1 MNYESLDE
9 ALRPLDPGSLQSV
22 IFSNPIPSKT
32 KYRKIRAERNG
43 SDFFVS
49 SFTVTQVFHET
60 VPADRILAF
69 CLETASDTYRQLNL
83 WLSDGRVMEIL
94 LSKKGK
100 AHVSTTAAVQAPALV
115 RSKALPNRQKN
126 HILQEGMIVPP
137 LVDMGVMT
145 LEGKIIRA
153 RYDKFKQI
161 NRFLEIIDDEYK
173 DYTSEKPLRVI
184 DFGCGKAYLT
194 FVLYYYFTE
203 IRHLAV
209 DIIGLDLKTDVIEKC
224 NQAAQKYGYASLR
237 FEIGDIA
244 DYSPD
249 QDVDMVIT
257 LHACDTATDY
267 ALYNAVTWNAKKIFS
282 VPCCQH
288 EINNTITSQN
298 LNVLTRYGIIKERFS
313 ALLTDALRAEIRKEP
328 FPKVLTLGAGGC
340 RICPVCAMKTGEEC
354 RHPDRALASLEAY
367 GVNVSKLAAAS
378 GMKYINGQNTVT
390 YFGAVFYVL
399 PPETEA

>member
-1 MNYESLDE
+1 MNYDNLDE
-9 ALRPLDPGSLQSV
+9 AIRPLASDTLQSV
-22 IFSNPIPSKT
+22 IFSNPVPSKT

-43 SDFFVS
+43 DAFFVS

-60 VPADRILAF
+60 VPAEKILDY
-69 CLETASDTYRQLNL
+69 CLDTAKETYRQLNL
-83 WLSDGRVMEIL
+83 WLSDGQVIEIL

-100 AHVSTTAAVQAPALV
+100 AHVSIRADQPAVLD
-115 RSKALPNRQKN
+115 RTKALPNRQKN

-137 LVDMGVMT
+137 LVDMGVLT
-145 LEGKIIRA
+145 PEGKIIRS

-173 DYTSEKPLRVI
+173 DYVSDKPLRVI

-209 DIIGLDLKTDVIEKC
+209 NMTGLDLKTDVIEKC
-224 NQAAQKYGYASLR
+224 NLAAQKYGYTSLR
-237 FEIGDIA
+237 FEVGDIA

-249 QDVDMVIT
+249 DNIDMVIT

-288 EINNTITSQN
+288 EINKTITSQH

-313 ALLTDALRAEIRKEP
+313 ALLTDALRAEILECCGYETQVLEFIDLEHTPKNIMLRAVKRPGGEKAAEARRQKMLPEIEAALQEFRVEP
-328 FPKVLTLGAGGC
+328 TL
-340 RICPVCAMKTGEEC
+340 
-354 RHPDRALASLEAY
+354 Y
-367 GVNVSKLAAAS
+367 KLLLKDSAS
-378 GMKYINGQNTVT
+378 GK
-390 YFGAVFYVL
+390 
-399 PPETEA
+399 

>member
-1 MNYESLDE
+1 MNYETLNE
-9 ALRPLDPGSLQSV
+9 ALRSFDAESLQSL
-22 IFSNPIPSKT
+22 ILSNPVPSRT

-43 SDFFVS
+43 DAFFVS

-60 VPADRILAF
+60 VPAEKILDY
-69 CLETASDTYRQLNL
+69 CLDTAKETYRQLNL
-83 WLSDGRVMEIL
+83 WLSDGRVIEIL

-100 AHVSTTAAVQAPALV
+100 AHVSVQAGQPAVLD
-115 RSKALPNRQKN
+115 RTKALPNRQKN

-137 LVDMGVMT
+137 LVDMGVLT
-145 LEGKIIRA
+145 PEGKIIRS

-173 DYTSEKPLRVI
+173 DYVSDKPLRVI

-209 DIIGLDLKTDVIEKC
+209 DMTGLDLKTDVIEKC
-224 NQAAQKYGYASLR
+224 NLAAQKYGYTSLR
-237 FEIGDIA
+237 FEVGDIA

-249 QDVDMVIT
+249 DNIDMVIT

-288 EINNTITSQN
+288 EINKAITSQH

-313 ALLTDALRAEIRKEP
+313 ALLTDALRADILECCGYETQVLEFIDLEHTPKNIMLRAVKRPGGEKAAEARRQKMLPEIEAALNEFRVEP
-328 FPKVLTLGAGGC
+328 TL
-340 RICPVCAMKTGEEC
+340 
-354 RHPDRALASLEAY
+354 Y
-367 GVNVSKLAAAS
+367 KLLLKDNTS
-378 GMKYINGQNTVT
+378 GK
-390 YFGAVFYVL
+390 
-399 PPETEA
+399 

>member
-1 MNYESLDE
+1 MNYETLDE
-9 ALRPLDPGSLQSV
+9 ALRSFDTELLQSL
-22 IFSNPIPSKT
+22 ILSNPVPSKT
-32 KYRKIRAERNG
+32 KYRKIRAEKNG
-43 SDFFVS
+43 GAFFVS

-60 VPADRILAF
+60 VPAEKILDY
-69 CLETASDTYRQLNL
+69 CLDTAKETYRQLNL
-83 WLSDGRVMEIL
+83 WLSDGRVIEIL

-100 AHVSTTAAVQAPALV
+100 AHVSVQAGKPAVLD
-115 RSKALPNRQKN
+115 RTKALPNRQKN

-137 LVDMGVMT
+137 LVDMGVLT
-145 LEGKIIRA
+145 PEGKIIRS

-173 DYTSEKPLRVI
+173 DYVSDKPLRVI

-209 DIIGLDLKTDVIEKC
+209 NMTGLDLKTDVIEKC
-224 NQAAQKYGYASLR
+224 NLAAQKYGYTSLR
-237 FEIGDIA
+237 FEVGDIA

-249 QDVDMVIT
+249 DNIDMVIT

-288 EINNTITSQN
+288 EINKTITSQH

-313 ALLTDALRAEIRKEP
+313 ALLTDALRADILECCGYETQVLEFIDLEHTPKNIMLRAVKRPGGEKAAEARRQKMLPEIEAALKEFQVTP
-328 FPKVLTLGAGGC
+328 TLY
-340 RICPVCAMKTGEEC
+340 RLLLQDTSENK
-354 RHPDRALASLEAY
+354 
-367 GVNVSKLAAAS
+367 K
-378 GMKYINGQNTVT
+378 
-390 YFGAVFYVL
+390 
-399 PPETEA
+399 

>member
-1 MNYESLDE
+1 MNYDNLDE
-9 ALRPLDPGSLQSV
+9 AIRPLASDTLQSV
-22 IFSNPIPSKT
+22 IFSNPVPSKT

-43 SDFFVS
+43 DAFFVS

-60 VPADRILAF
+60 VPAEKILDY
-69 CLETASDTYRQLNL
+69 CLDTAKETYRQLNL
-83 WLSDGRVMEIL
+83 WLSDGQVIEIL

-100 AHVSTTAAVQAPALV
+100 AHVSIRADQPAVLD
-115 RSKALPNRQKN
+115 RTKALPNRQKN

-137 LVDMGVMT
+137 LVDMGVLT
-145 LEGKIIRA
+145 PEGKIIRS

-173 DYTSEKPLRVI
+173 DYVSDKPLRVI

-209 DIIGLDLKTDVIEKC
+209 DMTGLDLKTDVIEKC
-224 NQAAQKYGYASLR
+224 NLAAQKYGYTSLR
-237 FEIGDIA
+237 FEVGDIA

-249 QDVDMVIT
+249 DNIDMVIT

-288 EINNTITSQN
+288 EINKTITSQH

-313 ALLTDALRAEIRKEP
+313 ALLTDALRAEILECCGYETQVLEFIDLEHTPENIMLRAVKRPGGEKAAEARRQKMLPEIEAALQEFRVEP
-328 FPKVLTLGAGGC
+328 TL
-340 RICPVCAMKTGEEC
+340 
-354 RHPDRALASLEAY
+354 Y
-367 GVNVSKLAAAS
+367 KLLLKDSAS
-378 GMKYINGQNTVT
+378 GK
-390 YFGAVFYVL
+390 
-399 PPETEA
+399 

>member
-1 MNYESLDE
+1 MNYETLDE
-9 ALRPLDPGSLQSV
+9 ALRSFDAESLQSL
-22 IFSNPIPSKT
+22 ILSNPVPSKT

-43 SDFFVS
+43 DAFFVS

-60 VPADRILAF
+60 VPAEKILDY
-69 CLETASDTYRQLNL
+69 CRDTAKETYRQLNL
-83 WLSDGRVMEIL
+83 WLSDDRVMEIL

-100 AHVSTTAAVQAPALV
+100 AHVSIRADQPSVLDRT
-115 RSKALPNRQKN
+115 KALPNRQKN

-137 LVDMGVMT
+137 LVDMGVLT
-145 LEGKIIRA
+145 PEGKIIRS

-161 NRFLEIIDDEYK
+161 NRFLEIIDDAYK
-173 DYTSEKPLRVI
+173 DYVSDKPLRVI

-209 DIIGLDLKTDVIEKC
+209 NMTGLDLKTDVIEKC
-224 NQAAQKYGYASLR
+224 NLAARKYGYTGLR

-249 QDVDMVIT
+249 DDIDMVIT

-288 EINNTITSQN
+288 EINKTITSQH

-313 ALLTDALRAEIRKEP
+313 ALLTDALRADILECCGYETQILEFIDLEHTPKNIMLRAVKRPGGEKAAEARRQKMLPEIEAALKEFQVTP
-328 FPKVLTLGAGGC
+328 TLY
-340 RICPVCAMKTGEEC
+340 RLLQDTSENK
-354 RHPDRALASLEAY
+354 
-367 GVNVSKLAAAS
+367 K
-378 GMKYINGQNTVT
+378 
-390 YFGAVFYVL
+390 
-399 PPETEA
+399 

>member
-9 ALRPLDPGSLQSV
+9 ALRPLDSASLQSV
-22 IFSNPIPSKT
+22 IFSNPIPSKA
-32 KYRKIRAERNG
+32 KYRKIRAEKNG
-43 SDFFVS
+43 NDFFVS

-60 VPADRILAF
+60 VPADRILSF

-83 WLSDGRVMEIL
+83 WLGDGRVMEIL

-100 AHVSTTAAVQAPALV
+100 AHVSVTAAVQAPALV

-137 LVDMGVMT
+137 LVDMGVLT
-145 LEGKIIRA
+145 PEGKIIRS

-173 DYTSEKPLRVI
+173 DYVSDKPLRVI

-209 DIIGLDLKTDVIEKC
+209 NMTGLDLKTDVIEKC
-224 NQAAQKYGYASLR
+224 NLAAQKYGYTSLR
-237 FEIGDIA
+237 FEVGDIA

-249 QDVDMVIT
+249 DNIDMVIT

-288 EINNTITSQN
+288 EINKTITSQH
-298 LNVLTRYGIIKERFS
+298 LNVLTRYGIIK
-313 ALLTDALRAEIRKEP
+313 
-328 FPKVLTLGAGGC
+328 
-340 RICPVCAMKTGEEC
+340 
-354 RHPDRALASLEAY
+354 
-367 GVNVSKLAAAS
+367 
-378 GMKYINGQNTVT
+378 
-390 YFGAVFYVL
+390 
-399 PPETEA
+399 

>member
-1 MNYESLDE
+1 MNYETLDE
-9 ALRPLDPGSLQSV
+9 ALRSFDAESLQSL
-22 IFSNPIPSKT
+22 ILSNPVPSKT

-43 SDFFVS
+43 DAFFVS

-60 VPADRILAF
+60 VPAEKILDY
-69 CLETASDTYRQLNL
+69 CLDTARETYRQLNL
-83 WLSDGRVMEIL
+83 WLSDGRVVEIL

-100 AHVSTTAAVQAPALV
+100 AHVSV
-115 RSKALPNRQKN
+115 RADQPSVLDRMKALPNRQKN

-137 LVDMGVMT
+137 LVDMGVLT
-145 LEGKIIRA
+145 PEGKIIRS

-161 NRFLEIIDDEYK
+161 NRFLEIIDYEYK
-173 DYTSEKPLRVI
+173 DYVSDKPLRVI

-209 DIIGLDLKTDVIEKC
+209 NMTGLDLKTDVIEKC
-224 NQAAQKYGYASLR
+224 NLAARKYGYTGLR

-249 QDVDMVIT
+249 DDIDMVIT

-288 EINNTITSQN
+288 EINKTITSQH

-313 ALLTDALRAEIRKEP
+313 ALLTDALRADILECCGYETQVLEFIDLEHTPKNIMLRAVKRPGGEKAAEARRQKMRPEIEAALKEFQVTP
-328 FPKVLTLGAGGC
+328 TLY
-340 RICPVCAMKTGEEC
+340 RLLLQDTSENK
-354 RHPDRALASLEAY
+354 
-367 GVNVSKLAAAS
+367 K
-378 GMKYINGQNTVT
+378 
-390 YFGAVFYVL
+390 
-399 PPETEA
+399 

>member
-1 MNYESLDE
+1 MNYETLDE
-9 ALRPLDPGSLQSV
+9 ALRSFDTELLQSL
-22 IFSNPIPSKT
+22 ILSNPVPSKT
-32 KYRKIRAERNG
+32 KYRKIRAEKNG
-43 SDFFVS
+43 DAFFVS

-60 VPADRILAF
+60 VPAEKILDY
-69 CLETASDTYRQLNL
+69 CLDTAKETYRQLNL
-83 WLSDGRVMEIL
+83 WLSDGRVIEIL

-100 AHVSTTAAVQAPALV
+100 AHVSVQAGKPAVLD
-115 RSKALPNRQKN
+115 RTKALPNRQKN

-137 LVDMGVMT
+137 LVDMGVLT
-145 LEGKIIRA
+145 PEGKIIRS

-173 DYTSEKPLRVI
+173 DYVSDKPLRVI

-209 DIIGLDLKTDVIEKC
+209 NMTGLDLKTDVIEKC
-224 NQAAQKYGYASLR
+224 NLAARKYGYTGLR

-249 QDVDMVIT
+249 DNIDMVIT

-288 EINNTITSQN
+288 EINKTITSQH

-313 ALLTDALRAEIRKEP
+313 ALLTDALRADILECCGYETQVLEFIDLEHTPKNIMLRAVKRPGGEKAAEARRQKMLPEIEAALKEFQVTP
-328 FPKVLTLGAGGC
+328 TLY
-340 RICPVCAMKTGEEC
+340 RLLLQDTSENK
-354 RHPDRALASLEAY
+354 
-367 GVNVSKLAAAS
+367 K
-378 GMKYINGQNTVT
+378 
-390 YFGAVFYVL
+390 
-399 PPETEA
+399 

>member
-1 MNYESLDE
+1 MNYETLDE
-9 ALRPLDPGSLQSV
+9 ALRSFDTELLQSL
-22 IFSNPIPSKT
+22 ILSNPVPSKT
-32 KYRKIRAERNG
+32 KYRKIRAEKNG
-43 SDFFVS
+43 DAFFVS

-60 VPADRILAF
+60 VPAEKILDY
-69 CLETASDTYRQLNL
+69 CLDTAKETYRQLNL
-83 WLSDGRVMEIL
+83 WLSDGRVIEIL

-100 AHVSTTAAVQAPALV
+100 AHVSVQAGKPAVLD
-115 RSKALPNRQKN
+115 RTKALPNRQKN

-137 LVDMGVMT
+137 LVDMGVLT
-145 LEGKIIRA
+145 PEGKIIRS

-173 DYTSEKPLRVI
+173 DYVSDKPLRVI

-209 DIIGLDLKTDVIEKC
+209 NMTGLDLKTDVIEKC
-224 NQAAQKYGYASLR
+224 NLAAQKYGYTSLR
-237 FEIGDIA
+237 FEVGDIA

-249 QDVDMVIT
+249 DNIDMVIT

-288 EINNTITSQN
+288 EINKTITSQH

-313 ALLTDALRAEIRKEP
+313 ALLTDALRADILECCGYETQVLEFIDLEHTPKNIMLRAVKRPGGEKAAEARRQKMLPEIEAALKEFQVTP
-328 FPKVLTLGAGGC
+328 TLY
-340 RICPVCAMKTGEEC
+340 RLLLQDTSENK
-354 RHPDRALASLEAY
+354 
-367 GVNVSKLAAAS
+367 K
-378 GMKYINGQNTVT
+378 
-390 YFGAVFYVL
+390 
-399 PPETEA
+399 

>member
-1 MNYESLDE
+1 MNYETLDE
-9 ALRPLDPGSLQSV
+9 ALRSFDAESLQSL
-22 IFSNPIPSKT
+22 ILSNPVPSKT

-43 SDFFVS
+43 DAFFVS

-60 VPADRILAF
+60 VPAEKILDY
-69 CLETASDTYRQLNL
+69 CLDTARETYRQLNL
-83 WLSDGRVMEIL
+83 WLSDGRVVEIL

-100 AHVSTTAAVQAPALV
+100 AHVSV
-115 RSKALPNRQKN
+115 RADQPSVLDRTKALPNRQKN

-137 LVDMGVMT
+137 LVDMGVLT
-145 LEGKIIRA
+145 PEGKIIRS

-173 DYTSEKPLRVI
+173 DYVSDKPLRVI

-209 DIIGLDLKTDVIEKC
+209 NMTGLDLKTDVIEKC
-224 NQAAQKYGYASLR
+224 NLAARKYGYTGLR

-249 QDVDMVIT
+249 DDIDMVIT

-288 EINNTITSQN
+288 EINKTITSQH

-313 ALLTDALRAEIRKEP
+313 ALLTDALRADILECCGYETQVLEFIDLEHTPKNIMLRAVKRPGGEKAAEARRQKMLPEIEAALQEFRIEP
-328 FPKVLTLGAGGC
+328 TL
-340 RICPVCAMKTGEEC
+340 
-354 RHPDRALASLEAY
+354 Y
-367 GVNVSKLAAAS
+367 KLLLKDSAS
-378 GMKYINGQNTVT
+378 GK
-390 YFGAVFYVL
+390 
-399 PPETEA
+399 

>member
-1 MNYESLDE
+1 MNYETLDE
-9 ALRPLDPGSLQSV
+9 ALRSFDTELLQSL
-22 IFSNPIPSKT
+22 ILSNPVPSKT
-32 KYRKIRAERNG
+32 KYRKIRAEKNG
-43 SDFFVS
+43 DAFFVS

-60 VPADRILAF
+60 VPAEKILDY
-69 CLETASDTYRQLNL
+69 CLDTAKETYRQLNL
-83 WLSDGRVMEIL
+83 WLSDGRVIEIL

-100 AHVSTTAAVQAPALV
+100 AHVSVQAGKPAVLD
-115 RSKALPNRQKN
+115 RTKALPNRQKN

-137 LVDMGVMT
+137 LVDMGVLT
-145 LEGKIIRA
+145 PEGKIIRS

-173 DYTSEKPLRVI
+173 DYVSDKPLRVI

-209 DIIGLDLKTDVIEKC
+209 NMTGLDLKTDVIEKC
-224 NQAAQKYGYASLR
+224 NLAAQKYGYTSLR
-237 FEIGDIA
+237 FEVGDIA

-249 QDVDMVIT
+249 DNIDMVIT

-288 EINNTITSQN
+288 EINKTITSQH

-313 ALLTDALRAEIRKEP
+313 ALLTDALRADILECCGYETQVLEFIDLEHTPKNIMLRAVKRPGGEKAAEARRQKMLPEIEAALQEFRIEP
-328 FPKVLTLGAGGC
+328 TLC
-340 RICPVCAMKTGEEC
+340 
-354 RHPDRALASLEAY
+354 
-367 GVNVSKLAAAS
+367 KLLLKDSAS
-378 GMKYINGQNTVT
+378 GK
-390 YFGAVFYVL
+390 
-399 PPETEA
+399 

>member
-1 MNYESLDE
+1 MNYETLDE
-9 ALRPLDPGSLQSV
+9 ALRSFDTELLQSL
-22 IFSNPIPSKT
+22 ILSNPVPSKT
-32 KYRKIRAERNG
+32 KYRKIRAEKNG
-43 SDFFVS
+43 DAFFVS

-60 VPADRILAF
+60 VPAEKILDY
-69 CLETASDTYRQLNL
+69 CLDTAKETYRQLNL
-83 WLSDGRVMEIL
+83 WLSDGQVIEIL

-100 AHVSTTAAVQAPALV
+100 AHVSIRADQPAVLD
-115 RSKALPNRQKN
+115 RTKALPNRQKN

-137 LVDMGVMT
+137 LVDMGVLT
-145 LEGKIIRA
+145 PEGKIIRS

-173 DYTSEKPLRVI
+173 DYVSDKPLRVI

-209 DIIGLDLKTDVIEKC
+209 DMTGLDLKTDVIEKC
-224 NQAAQKYGYASLR
+224 NLAAQKYGYTSLR
-237 FEIGDIA
+237 FEVGDIA

-249 QDVDMVIT
+249 DNIDMVIT

-288 EINNTITSQN
+288 EINKTITSQH

-313 ALLTDALRAEIRKEP
+313 ALLTDALRAEILECCGYETQVLEFIDLEHTPKNIMLRAVKRPGGEKAAEARRQKMLPEIEAALQEFRVEP
-328 FPKVLTLGAGGC
+328 TL
-340 RICPVCAMKTGEEC
+340 
-354 RHPDRALASLEAY
+354 Y
-367 GVNVSKLAAAS
+367 KLLLKDSAS
-378 GMKYINGQNTVT
+378 GK
-390 YFGAVFYVL
+390 
-399 PPETEA
+399 

>member
-1 MNYESLDE
+1 MNYETLDE
-9 ALRPLDPGSLQSV
+9 ALRSFDTELLQSL
-22 IFSNPIPSKT
+22 ILSNPVPSKT
-32 KYRKIRAERNG
+32 KYRKIRAEKNG
-43 SDFFVS
+43 DAFFVS

-60 VPADRILAF
+60 VPAEKILDY
-69 CLETASDTYRQLNL
+69 CLDTAKETYRQLNL
-83 WLSDGRVMEIL
+83 WLSDGRVIEIL

-100 AHVSTTAAVQAPALV
+100 AHVSVQAGKPAVLD
-115 RSKALPNRQKN
+115 RTKALPNRQKN

-137 LVDMGVMT
+137 LVDMGVLT
-145 LEGKIIRA
+145 PEGKIIRS

-173 DYTSEKPLRVI
+173 DYVSDKPLRVI

-209 DIIGLDLKTDVIEKC
+209 NMTGLDLKTDVIEKC
-224 NQAAQKYGYASLR
+224 NLAARKYGYTGLR

-249 QDVDMVIT
+249 DDIDMVIT

-288 EINNTITSQN
+288 EINKTITSQH

-313 ALLTDALRAEIRKEP
+313 ALLTDALRADILECCGYETQVLEFIDLEHTPKNIMLRAVKRPGGEKAAEARRQKMLPEIEAALQEFRIEP
-328 FPKVLTLGAGGC
+328 TL
-340 RICPVCAMKTGEEC
+340 
-354 RHPDRALASLEAY
+354 Y
-367 GVNVSKLAAAS
+367 KLLLKDSAS
-378 GMKYINGQNTVT
+378 GK
-390 YFGAVFYVL
+390 
-399 PPETEA
+399 

>member
-1 MNYESLDE
+1 MNYETLDE
-9 ALRPLDPGSLQSV
+9 ALRSFDAESLQSL
-22 IFSNPIPSKT
+22 ILSNPVPSKT

-43 SDFFVS
+43 DAFFVS

-60 VPADRILAF
+60 VPAEKILDY
-69 CLETASDTYRQLNL
+69 CLDTAKETYRQLNL
-83 WLSDGRVMEIL
+83 WLSDGRVIEIL

-100 AHVSTTAAVQAPALV
+100 AHVSVQAGKPAVLD
-115 RSKALPNRQKN
+115 RTKALPNRQKN

-137 LVDMGVMT
+137 LVDMGVLT
-145 LEGKIIRA
+145 PEGKIIRS

-173 DYTSEKPLRVI
+173 DYVSDKPLRVI

-209 DIIGLDLKTDVIEKC
+209 NMTGLDLKTDVIEKC
-224 NQAAQKYGYASLR
+224 NLAARKYGYTGLR

-249 QDVDMVIT
+249 DDIDMVIT

-288 EINNTITSQN
+288 EINKTITSQH

-313 ALLTDALRAEIRKEP
+313 ALLTDALRADILECCGYETQVLEFIDLEHTPKNIMLRAVKRPGGEKAAEARRQKMLPEIEAALQEFRIEP
-328 FPKVLTLGAGGC
+328 TL
-340 RICPVCAMKTGEEC
+340 
-354 RHPDRALASLEAY
+354 Y
-367 GVNVSKLAAAS
+367 KLLLKDSAS
-378 GMKYINGQNTVT
+378 GK
-390 YFGAVFYVL
+390 
-399 PPETEA
+399 

>member
-1 MNYESLDE
+1 MNYETLDE
-9 ALRPLDPGSLQSV
+9 ALRSFDAESLQSL
-22 IFSNPIPSKT
+22 ILSNPVPSKT

-43 SDFFVS
+43 DAFFVS

-60 VPADRILAF
+60 VPAEKILDY
-69 CLETASDTYRQLNL
+69 CLDTARETYRQLNL
-83 WLSDGRVMEIL
+83 WLSDGRVVEIL

-100 AHVSTTAAVQAPALV
+100 AHVSV
-115 RSKALPNRQKN
+115 RADQPSVLDRTKALPNRQKN

-137 LVDMGVMT
+137 LVDMGVLT
-145 LEGKIIRA
+145 PEGKIIRS

-173 DYTSEKPLRVI
+173 DYVSDKPLRVI

-209 DIIGLDLKTDVIEKC
+209 NMTGLDLKTDVIEKC
-224 NQAAQKYGYASLR
+224 NLAARKYGYTGLR

-249 QDVDMVIT
+249 DDIDMVIT

-288 EINNTITSQN
+288 EINKTITSQH

-313 ALLTDALRAEIRKEP
+313 ALLTDALRADILECCGYETQVLEFIDLEHTPKNIMLRAVKRPGGEKAAEARRQKMLPEIEAALKEFQVTP
-328 FPKVLTLGAGGC
+328 TLY
-340 RICPVCAMKTGEEC
+340 RLLQDTSENK
-354 RHPDRALASLEAY
+354 
-367 GVNVSKLAAAS
+367 K
-378 GMKYINGQNTVT
+378 
-390 YFGAVFYVL
+390 
-399 PPETEA
+399 

>member
-9 ALRPLDPGSLQSV
+9 ALRSFDAELLQSL
-22 IFSNPIPSKT
+22 ILSNPVPSRP
-32 KYRKIRAERNG
+32 KYRKIRAEKNG
-43 SDFFVS
+43 DAFFVS
-49 SFTVTQVFHET
+49 SYTVTQVFHET
-60 VPADRILAF
+60 VPAEKILDY
-69 CLETASDTYRQLNL
+69 CLTTAKETYRQLNL
-83 WLSDGRVMEIL
+83 WLSDGRVIEIL

-100 AHVSTTAAVQAPALV
+100 AHVSVQAGKPAVLD
-115 RSKALPNRQKN
+115 RTKALPNRQKN

-137 LVDMGVMT
+137 LVDMGVLT
-145 LEGKIIRA
+145 PEGKIIRS

-173 DYTSEKPLRVI
+173 DYVSDKPLRVI

-194 FVLYYYFTE
+194 FVLYYYFTV

-209 DIIGLDLKTDVIEKC
+209 DMTGLDLKTDVIEKC
-224 NQAAQKYGYASLR
+224 NLAARKYGYTGLR

-249 QDVDMVIT
+249 DDIDMVIT

-288 EINNTITSQN
+288 EINKTITSQH

-313 ALLTDALRAEIRKEP
+313 ALLTDALRADILECCGYETQVLEFIDLEHTPKNIMLRAVKRPGGEKAAEARRQKMLPEIEAALNEFQVEP
-328 FPKVLTLGAGGC
+328 TLYKLL
-340 RICPVCAMKTGEEC
+340 MK
-354 RHPDRALASLEAY
+354 DS
-367 GVNVSKLAAAS
+367 VSGK
-378 GMKYINGQNTVT
+378 
-390 YFGAVFYVL
+390 
-399 PPETEA
+399 

>member
-1 MNYESLDE
+1 MNYETLDE
-9 ALRPLDPGSLQSV
+9 ALRSFDAESLQSL
-22 IFSNPIPSKT
+22 ILSNPVPSKT

-43 SDFFVS
+43 DAFFVS

-60 VPADRILAF
+60 VPAEKILDY
-69 CLETASDTYRQLNL
+69 CLDTARETYRQLNL
-83 WLSDGRVMEIL
+83 WLSDGRVVEIL

-100 AHVSTTAAVQAPALV
+100 AHVSV
-115 RSKALPNRQKN
+115 RADQPSVLDRTKALPNRQKN

-137 LVDMGVMT
+137 LVDMGVLT
-145 LEGKIIRA
+145 PEGKIIRS

-173 DYTSEKPLRVI
+173 DYVSDKPLRVI

-209 DIIGLDLKTDVIEKC
+209 NMTGLDLKTDVIEKC
-224 NQAAQKYGYASLR
+224 NLAARKYGYTGLR

-249 QDVDMVIT
+249 DDIDMVIT

-288 EINNTITSQN
+288 EINKTITSQH
-298 LNVLTRYGIIKERFS
+298 LNVLTSYGIIKERFS
-313 ALLTDALRAEIRKEP
+313 ALLTDALRADILECCGYETQVLEFIDLEHTPKNIMLRAVKRPGGEKAAEARRQKMLPEIEAALKEFQVTP
-328 FPKVLTLGAGGC
+328 TLY
-340 RICPVCAMKTGEEC
+340 RLLQDTSENK
-354 RHPDRALASLEAY
+354 
-367 GVNVSKLAAAS
+367 K
-378 GMKYINGQNTVT
+378 
-390 YFGAVFYVL
+390 
-399 PPETEA
+399 

>member
-9 ALRPLDPGSLQSV
+9 ALRPLDSASLQSV
-22 IFSNPIPSKT
+22 IFSNPIPSKA
-32 KYRKIRAERNG
+32 KYRKIRAEKNG
-43 SDFFVS
+43 NDFFVS

-60 VPADRILAF
+60 VPAEKILDY
-69 CLETASDTYRQLNL
+69 CLDTARETYRQLNL
-83 WLSDGRVMEIL
+83 WLSDGRVVEIL

-100 AHVSTTAAVQAPALV
+100 AHVSV
-115 RSKALPNRQKN
+115 RADQPSVLDRTKALPNRQKN

-137 LVDMGVMT
+137 LVDMGVLT
-145 LEGKIIRA
+145 PEGKIIRS

-173 DYTSEKPLRVI
+173 DYVSDKPLRVI

-209 DIIGLDLKTDVIEKC
+209 DMTGLDLKTDVIEKC
-224 NQAAQKYGYASLR
+224 NLAARKYGYTGLR

-249 QDVDMVIT
+249 DDIDMVIT

-313 ALLTDALRAEIRKEP
+313 ALLTDALRADILECCGYETQVLEFIDLEHTPKNIMLRAVLRPGGAKASAKRKQAMLPEIESALKEFQVTP
-328 FPKVLTLGAGGC
+328 TLWSL
-340 RICPVCAMKTGEEC
+340 MKEEITGE
-354 RHPDRALASLEAY
+354 
-367 GVNVSKLAAAS
+367 KL
-378 GMKYINGQNTVT
+378 V
-390 YFGAVFYVL
+390 
-399 PPETEA
+399 

>member
-1 MNYESLDE
+1 MNYETLDE
-9 ALRPLDPGSLQSV
+9 ALRSFDTELLQSL
-22 IFSNPIPSKT
+22 ILSNPVPSKT
-32 KYRKIRAERNG
+32 KYRKIRAEKNG
-43 SDFFVS
+43 DAFFVS

-60 VPADRILAF
+60 VPAEKILDY
-69 CLETASDTYRQLNL
+69 CLDTAKETYRQLNL
-83 WLSDGRVMEIL
+83 WLSDGRVIEIL

-100 AHVSTTAAVQAPALV
+100 AHVSVQAGKPAVLD
-115 RSKALPNRQKN
+115 RTKALPNRQKN

-137 LVDMGVMT
+137 LVDMGVLT
-145 LEGKIIRA
+145 PEGKIIRS

-173 DYTSEKPLRVI
+173 DYVSDKPLRVI

-209 DIIGLDLKTDVIEKC
+209 NMTGLDLKTDVIEKC
-224 NQAAQKYGYASLR
+224 NLAAQKYGYTSLR
-237 FEIGDIA
+237 FEVGDIA

-249 QDVDMVIT
+249 DNIDMVIT

-288 EINNTITSQN
+288 EINKTITSQH

-313 ALLTDALRAEIRKEP
+313 ALLTDALRADILECCGYETQVLEFIDLEHTPKNIMIRAVKRPGGEKAAEARRQKMLPEIEAALKEFQVTP
-328 FPKVLTLGAGGC
+328 TLY
-340 RICPVCAMKTGEEC
+340 RLLLQDTSENKE
-354 RHPDRALASLEAY
+354 
-367 GVNVSKLAAAS
+367 
-378 GMKYINGQNTVT
+378 
-390 YFGAVFYVL
+390 
-399 PPETEA
+399 

>member
-1 MNYESLDE
+1 MNYETLDE
-9 ALRPLDPGSLQSV
+9 ALRSFDTELLQSL
-22 IFSNPIPSKT
+22 ILSNPVPSKT
-32 KYRKIRAERNG
+32 KYRKIRAEKNG
-43 SDFFVS
+43 DAFFVS

-60 VPADRILAF
+60 VPAEKILDY
-69 CLETASDTYRQLNL
+69 CLDTARETYRQLNL
-83 WLSDGRVMEIL
+83 WLSDGRIVEIL

-100 AHVSTTAAVQAPALV
+100 AHVSV
-115 RSKALPNRQKN
+115 RADQPSVLDRTKALPNRQKN

-137 LVDMGVMT
+137 LVDMGVLT
-145 LEGKIIRA
+145 PEGKIIRS

-173 DYTSEKPLRVI
+173 DYVSDKPLRVI

-209 DIIGLDLKTDVIEKC
+209 NMTGLDLKTDVIEKC
-224 NQAAQKYGYASLR
+224 NLAARKYGYTGLR

-249 QDVDMVIT
+249 DDIDMVIT

-288 EINNTITSQN
+288 EINKTITSQH

-313 ALLTDALRAEIRKEP
+313 ALLTDALRADILECCGYETQVLEFIDLEHTPKNIMLRAVKRPGGEKAAEARRQKMLPEIEAALQEFRIEP
-328 FPKVLTLGAGGC
+328 TL
-340 RICPVCAMKTGEEC
+340 
-354 RHPDRALASLEAY
+354 Y
-367 GVNVSKLAAAS
+367 KLLLKDSAS
-378 GMKYINGQNTVT
+378 GK
-390 YFGAVFYVL
+390 
-399 PPETEA
+399 

>member
-32 KYRKIRAERNG
+32 KYRKIRVERNG

-145 LEGKIIRA
+145 PEGKIIRA
-153 RYDKFKQI
+153 R
-161 NRFLEIIDDEYK
+161 
-173 DYTSEKPLRVI
+173 
-184 DFGCGKAYLT
+184 
-194 FVLYYYFTE
+194 
-203 IRHLAV
+203 
-209 DIIGLDLKTDVIEKC
+209 
-224 NQAAQKYGYASLR
+224 
-237 FEIGDIA
+237 
-244 DYSPD
+244 
-249 QDVDMVIT
+249 
-257 LHACDTATDY
+257 
-267 ALYNAVTWNAKKIFS
+267 
-282 VPCCQH
+282 
-288 EINNTITSQN
+288 
-298 LNVLTRYGIIKERFS
+298 
-313 ALLTDALRAEIRKEP
+313 
-328 FPKVLTLGAGGC
+328 
-340 RICPVCAMKTGEEC
+340 
-354 RHPDRALASLEAY
+354 
-367 GVNVSKLAAAS
+367 
-378 GMKYINGQNTVT
+378 
-390 YFGAVFYVL
+390 
-399 PPETEA
+399 

>member
-100 AHVSTTAAVQAPALV
+100 AHVSVTAAVQAPALV
-115 RSKALPNRQKN
+115 RSKSLPNRQKN

-145 LEGKIIRA
+145 PEGKIIRA
-153 RYDKFKQI
+153 RYDKFRQI

-298 LNVLTRYGIIKERFS
+298 LNILTRYGIIKERFS
-313 ALLTDALRAEIRKEP
+313 ALLTDALRADLLECCGYETQVLEFIDLEHTPKNIMIR
-328 FPKVLTLGAGGC
+328 
-340 RICPVCAMKTGEEC
+340 
-354 RHPDRALASLEAY
+354 ASLRPGGPKASAARKKALLPEINSALKEFQVEPTLY
-367 GVNVSKLAAAS
+367 KLLHSRIS
-378 GMKYINGQNTVT
+378 GEDNT
-390 YFGAVFYVL
+390 
-399 PPETEA
+399 

>member
-1 MNYESLDE
+1 MNYETLDE
-9 ALRPLDPGSLQSV
+9 ALRSFDAELLQSL
-22 IFSNPIPSKT
+22 ILSNPVTSKT

-43 SDFFVS
+43 DAFFVS

-60 VPADRILAF
+60 VPAEKILDY
-69 CLETASDTYRQLNL
+69 CLDTAKETYRQLNL

-100 AHVSTTAAVQAPALV
+100 AHVSIRADQPSVLDRT
-115 RSKALPNRQKN
+115 KALPNRQKN

-137 LVDMGVMT
+137 LVDMGVLT
-145 LEGKIIRA
+145 PEGKIIRS

-173 DYTSEKPLRVI
+173 DYVSDKPLRVI

-209 DIIGLDLKTDVIEKC
+209 NMTGLDLKTDVIEKC
-224 NQAAQKYGYASLR
+224 NLAAKKYGYTSLR
-237 FEIGDIA
+237 FEVGDIA

-249 QDVDMVIT
+249 DNIDMVIT

-288 EINNTITSQN
+288 EINKTITSQH

-313 ALLTDALRAEIRKEP
+313 ALLTDALRADILECCGYETQVLEFIDLEHTPKNIMLRAVKRPGGEKAAEARRQKMLPEIDAALKEFQVTP
-328 FPKVLTLGAGGC
+328 TLYNLLL
-340 RICPVCAMKTGEEC
+340 KDST
-354 RHPDRALASLEAY
+354 
-367 GVNVSKLAAAS
+367 SK
-378 GMKYINGQNTVT
+378 K
-390 YFGAVFYVL
+390 
-399 PPETEA
+399 

>member
-1 MNYESLDE
+1 
-9 ALRPLDPGSLQSV
+9 
-22 IFSNPIPSKT
+22 
-32 KYRKIRAERNG
+32 
-43 SDFFVS
+43 
-49 SFTVTQVFHET
+49 
-60 VPADRILAF
+60 
-69 CLETASDTYRQLNL
+69 
-83 WLSDGRVMEIL
+83 
-94 LSKKGK
+94 
-100 AHVSTTAAVQAPALV
+100 
-115 RSKALPNRQKN
+115 
-126 HILQEGMIVPP
+126 MIVPP

-145 LEGKIIRA
+145 PEGKIIRA
-153 RYDKFKQI
+153 RYDKFRQI

-313 ALLTDALRAEIRKEP
+313 ALLTDALRADLLECCGYETQVLEFIDLEHTPKNIMIR
-328 FPKVLTLGAGGC
+328 
-340 RICPVCAMKTGEEC
+340 
-354 RHPDRALASLEAY
+354 ASLRPGGPKASAARKKALLPEINSALKEFQVEPTLY
-367 GVNVSKLAAAS
+367 KLLHSRIS
-378 GMKYINGQNTVT
+378 GEDNT
-390 YFGAVFYVL
+390 
-399 PPETEA
+399 

>member
-1 MNYESLDE
+1 MNYETLDE
-9 ALRPLDPGSLQSV
+9 ALRSFDTELLQSL
-22 IFSNPIPSKT
+22 ILSNPVPSKT
-32 KYRKIRAERNG
+32 KYRKIRAEKNG
-43 SDFFVS
+43 DAFFVS

-60 VPADRILAF
+60 VPAEKILDY
-69 CLETASDTYRQLNL
+69 CLTTAKETYRQLNL
-83 WLSDGRVMEIL
+83 WLSDGRVIEIL

-100 AHVSTTAAVQAPALV
+100 AHVSVQAGKPAVLD
-115 RSKALPNRQKN
+115 RTKALPNRQKN

-137 LVDMGVMT
+137 LVDMGVLT
-145 LEGKIIRA
+145 PEGKIIRS

-173 DYTSEKPLRVI
+173 DYVSDKPLRVI

-209 DIIGLDLKTDVIEKC
+209 NMTGLDLKTDVIEKC
-224 NQAAQKYGYASLR
+224 NLAAQKYGYTSLR
-237 FEIGDIA
+237 FEVGDIA

-249 QDVDMVIT
+249 DNIDMVIT

-288 EINNTITSQN
+288 EINKTITSQH

-313 ALLTDALRAEIRKEP
+313 ALLTDALRADILECCGYETQVLEFIDLEHTPKNIMLRAVKRPGGEKAAEARRQKMLPEIEAALQEFRIEP
-328 FPKVLTLGAGGC
+328 TL
-340 RICPVCAMKTGEEC
+340 
-354 RHPDRALASLEAY
+354 Y
-367 GVNVSKLAAAS
+367 KLLLKDSAS
-378 GMKYINGQNTVT
+378 GK
-390 YFGAVFYVL
+390 
-399 PPETEA
+399 

>member
-1 MNYESLDE
+1 MNYETLDE
-9 ALRPLDPGSLQSV
+9 ALRSFDTELLQSL
-22 IFSNPIPSKT
+22 ILSNPVPSKT

-43 SDFFVS
+43 DAFFVS

-60 VPADRILAF
+60 VPAEKILDY
-69 CLETASDTYRQLNL
+69 CLDTAKETYRQLNL
-83 WLSDGRVMEIL
+83 WLSDGRVIEIL

-100 AHVSTTAAVQAPALV
+100 AHVSVQAGKPAILD
-115 RSKALPNRQKN
+115 RTKALPNRQKN

-137 LVDMGVMT
+137 LVDMGVLT
-145 LEGKIIRA
+145 PEGKIIRS

-173 DYTSEKPLRVI
+173 DYVSDKPLRVI

-209 DIIGLDLKTDVIEKC
+209 NMTGLDLKTDVIEKC
-224 NQAAQKYGYASLR
+224 NLAAQKYGYTSLR
-237 FEIGDIA
+237 FEVGDIA

-249 QDVDMVIT
+249 DNIDMVIT

-288 EINNTITSQN
+288 EINKTITSQH

-313 ALLTDALRAEIRKEP
+313 ALLTDALRADILECCGYETQVLEFIDLEHTPKNIMLRAVKRPGGEKAAEARRQKMLPEIEAALKEFQVTP
-328 FPKVLTLGAGGC
+328 TLY
-340 RICPVCAMKTGEEC
+340 RLLQDTSENK
-354 RHPDRALASLEAY
+354 
-367 GVNVSKLAAAS
+367 K
-378 GMKYINGQNTVT
+378 
-390 YFGAVFYVL
+390 
-399 PPETEA
+399 

>member
-1 MNYESLDE
+1 MNYETLDE
-9 ALRPLDPGSLQSV
+9 ALRSFDAESLQSL
-22 IFSNPIPSKT
+22 ILSNPVPSKT

-43 SDFFVS
+43 DAFFVS

-60 VPADRILAF
+60 VPAEKILDY
-69 CLETASDTYRQLNL
+69 CLDTAREAYRQLNL
-83 WLSDGRVMEIL
+83 WLSDGRVVEIL

-100 AHVSTTAAVQAPALV
+100 AHVSV
-115 RSKALPNRQKN
+115 RADQPSVLDRTKALPNRQKN

-145 LEGKIIRA
+145 PEGKIIRA
-153 RYDKFKQI
+153 RYDKFRQI

-244 DYSPD
+244 EYSPD

-267 ALYNAVTWNAKKIFS
+267 ALFNAVTWNAKKIFS
-282 VPCCQH
+282 VPCCQR

-313 ALLTDALRAEIRKEP
+313 ALLTDALRADLLECCGYETQVLEFIDLEHTPKNIMIR
-328 FPKVLTLGAGGC
+328 
-340 RICPVCAMKTGEEC
+340 
-354 RHPDRALASLEAY
+354 ASLRPGGPKASAARKKALLPEINSALKEFQVEPTLY
-367 GVNVSKLAAAS
+367 KLLHSRIS
-378 GMKYINGQNTVT
+378 GEDNT
-390 YFGAVFYVL
+390 
-399 PPETEA
+399 

>member
-1 MNYESLDE
+1 MNYETLDE
-9 ALRPLDPGSLQSV
+9 ALRSFDAESLQSL
-22 IFSNPIPSKT
+22 ILSNPVPSKT

-43 SDFFVS
+43 DAFFVS

-60 VPADRILAF
+60 VPAEKILDY
-69 CLETASDTYRQLNL
+69 CLDTARETYRQLNL
-83 WLSDGRVMEIL
+83 WLSDGRVVEIL

-100 AHVSTTAAVQAPALV
+100 AHVSV
-115 RSKALPNRQKN
+115 RADQPSVLDRTKALPNRQKN
-126 HILQEGMIVPP
+126 HILQEGKIVPP
-137 LVDMGVMT
+137 LVDMGVLT
-145 LEGKIIRA
+145 PEGKIIRS

-173 DYTSEKPLRVI
+173 DYVSDKPLRVI

-209 DIIGLDLKTDVIEKC
+209 NMTGLDLKTDVIEKC
-224 NQAAQKYGYASLR
+224 NLAARKYGYTGLR

-249 QDVDMVIT
+249 DDIDMVIT

-288 EINNTITSQN
+288 EINKTITSQH

-313 ALLTDALRAEIRKEP
+313 ALLTDALRADILECCGYETQVLEFIDLEHTPKNIMLRAVKRPGGEKAAEARRQKMLPEIEAALKEFQVTP
-328 FPKVLTLGAGGC
+328 TLY
-340 RICPVCAMKTGEEC
+340 RLLQDTSENK
-354 RHPDRALASLEAY
+354 
-367 GVNVSKLAAAS
+367 K
-378 GMKYINGQNTVT
+378 
-390 YFGAVFYVL
+390 
-399 PPETEA
+399 

>member
-1 MNYESLDE
+1 MNYETLDE
-9 ALRPLDPGSLQSV
+9 ALRSFDTELLQSL
-22 IFSNPIPSKT
+22 ILSNPVPSKT
-32 KYRKIRAERNG
+32 KYRKIRAEKNG
-43 SDFFVS
+43 DAFFVS

-60 VPADRILAF
+60 VPAEKILDY
-69 CLETASDTYRQLNL
+69 CLDTAKETYRQLNL
-83 WLSDGRVMEIL
+83 WLSDGRVIEIL

-100 AHVSTTAAVQAPALV
+100 AHVSVQAGKPAVLD
-115 RSKALPNRQKN
+115 RTKALPNRQKN

-137 LVDMGVMT
+137 LVDMGVLT
-145 LEGKIIRA
+145 PEGKIIRS

-173 DYTSEKPLRVI
+173 DYVSDKPLRVI

-209 DIIGLDLKTDVIEKC
+209 NMTGLDLKTDVIEKC
-224 NQAAQKYGYASLR
+224 NLAAQKYGYTSLR
-237 FEIGDIA
+237 FEVGDIA

-249 QDVDMVIT
+249 DNIDMVIT

-288 EINNTITSQN
+288 EINKTITSQH

-313 ALLTDALRAEIRKEP
+313 ALLTDALRADILECCGYETQVLEFIDLEHTPKNIMLRAVKRPGGEKAAEARRQKMLPEIEAALKEFQVTP
-328 FPKVLTLGAGGC
+328 TLY
-340 RICPVCAMKTGEEC
+340 RLLQDTSENK
-354 RHPDRALASLEAY
+354 
-367 GVNVSKLAAAS
+367 K
-378 GMKYINGQNTVT
+378 
-390 YFGAVFYVL
+390 
-399 PPETEA
+399 

>member
-1 MNYESLDE
+1 MNYETLDE
-9 ALRPLDPGSLQSV
+9 ALRSFDTELLQSL
-22 IFSNPIPSKT
+22 ILSNPVPSKT
-32 KYRKIRAERNG
+32 KYRKIRAEKNG
-43 SDFFVS
+43 GAFFVS

-60 VPADRILAF
+60 VPAEKILDY
-69 CLETASDTYRQLNL
+69 CLDTAKETYRQLNL
-83 WLSDGRVMEIL
+83 WLSDGRVIEIL

-100 AHVSTTAAVQAPALV
+100 AHVSVQAGKPAVLD
-115 RSKALPNRQKN
+115 RTKALPNRQKN

-137 LVDMGVMT
+137 LVDMGVLT
-145 LEGKIIRA
+145 PEGKIIRS

-173 DYTSEKPLRVI
+173 DYVSDKPLRVI

-209 DIIGLDLKTDVIEKC
+209 NMTGLDLKTDVIEKC
-224 NQAAQKYGYASLR
+224 NLAAQKYGYTSLR
-237 FEIGDIA
+237 FEVGDIA

-249 QDVDMVIT
+249 DNIDMVIT

-288 EINNTITSQN
+288 EINKTITSQH

-313 ALLTDALRAEIRKEP
+313 ALLTDALRADILECCGYETQVLEFIDLEHTPKNIMLRAVKRPGGEKAAEARRQKMLPEIEAALQEFRIEP
-328 FPKVLTLGAGGC
+328 TL
-340 RICPVCAMKTGEEC
+340 
-354 RHPDRALASLEAY
+354 Y
-367 GVNVSKLAAAS
+367 KLLLKDSAS
-378 GMKYINGQNTVT
+378 GK
-390 YFGAVFYVL
+390 
-399 PPETEA
+399 

>member
-9 ALRPLDPGSLQSV
+9 ALRSFDTELLQSL
-22 IFSNPIPSKT
+22 ILSNPVPSKT
-32 KYRKIRAERNG
+32 KYRKIRAEKNG
-43 SDFFVS
+43 DAFFVS

-60 VPADRILAF
+60 VPAEKILDY
-69 CLETASDTYRQLNL
+69 CLTTAKETYRQLNL
-83 WLSDGRVMEIL
+83 WLSDGRVIEIL

-100 AHVSTTAAVQAPALV
+100 AHVSVQAGKPAVLD
-115 RSKALPNRQKN
+115 RTKALPNRQKN

-137 LVDMGVMT
+137 LVDMGVLT
-145 LEGKIIRA
+145 PEGKIIRS

-173 DYTSEKPLRVI
+173 DYVSDKPLRVI

-209 DIIGLDLKTDVIEKC
+209 NMTGLDLKTDVIEKC
-224 NQAAQKYGYASLR
+224 NLAAQKYGYTSLR
-237 FEIGDIA
+237 FEVGDIA

-249 QDVDMVIT
+249 DNIDMVIT

-288 EINNTITSQN
+288 EINKTITSQH

-313 ALLTDALRAEIRKEP
+313 ALLTDALRADILECCGYETQVLEFIDLEHTPKNIMLRAVKRPGGEKAAEARRQKMLPEIEAALKEFQVTP
-328 FPKVLTLGAGGC
+328 TLY
-340 RICPVCAMKTGEEC
+340 RLLLQDTSENK
-354 RHPDRALASLEAY
+354 
-367 GVNVSKLAAAS
+367 K
-378 GMKYINGQNTVT
+378 
-390 YFGAVFYVL
+390 
-399 PPETEA
+399 

>member
-1 MNYESLDE
+1 MNYETLDE
-9 ALRPLDPGSLQSV
+9 ALRSFDAESLQSL
-22 IFSNPIPSKT
+22 ILSNPVPSKT

-43 SDFFVS
+43 DAFFVS

-60 VPADRILAF
+60 VPAEKILDY
-69 CLETASDTYRQLNL
+69 CLDTAKETYRQLNL

-100 AHVSTTAAVQAPALV
+100 AHVSIRADQPSVLDRT
-115 RSKALPNRQKN
+115 KALPNRQKN

-137 LVDMGVMT
+137 LVDMGVLT
-145 LEGKIIRA
+145 PEGKIIRS

-173 DYTSEKPLRVI
+173 DYVSDKPLRVI

-209 DIIGLDLKTDVIEKC
+209 NMTGLDLKTDVIEKC
-224 NQAAQKYGYASLR
+224 NLAARKYGYTGLR

-249 QDVDMVIT
+249 DDIDMVIT

-288 EINNTITSQN
+288 EINKTITSQH

-313 ALLTDALRAEIRKEP
+313 ALLTDALRADILECCGYETQVLEFIDLEHTPKNIMLRAVKRPGSEKAAEARRQKMLPEIEAALNEFQVKP
-328 FPKVLTLGAGGC
+328 TLYNLLL
-340 RICPVCAMKTGEEC
+340 KDST
-354 RHPDRALASLEAY
+354 
-367 GVNVSKLAAAS
+367 SK
-378 GMKYINGQNTVT
+378 K
-390 YFGAVFYVL
+390 
-399 PPETEA
+399 

>member
-1 MNYESLDE
+1 MNYETLDE
-9 ALRPLDPGSLQSV
+9 ALRSFDAESLQSL
-22 IFSNPIPSKT
+22 ILSNPVPSKT

-43 SDFFVS
+43 DAFFVS

-60 VPADRILAF
+60 VPAEKILDY
-69 CLETASDTYRQLNL
+69 CLDTAKETYRQLNL
-83 WLSDGRVMEIL
+83 WLSDGRVIEIL

-100 AHVSTTAAVQAPALV
+100 AHVSVQAGKPAILD
-115 RSKALPNRQKN
+115 RTKALPNRQKN

-137 LVDMGVMT
+137 LVDMGVLT
-145 LEGKIIRA
+145 PEGKIIRS

-173 DYTSEKPLRVI
+173 DYVSDKPLRVI

-209 DIIGLDLKTDVIEKC
+209 DMTGLDLKTDVIEKC
-224 NQAAQKYGYASLR
+224 NLAAQKYGYTSLR
-237 FEIGDIA
+237 FEVGDIA

-249 QDVDMVIT
+249 DNIDMVIT

-288 EINNTITSQN
+288 EINKTITSQH

-313 ALLTDALRAEIRKEP
+313 ALLTDALRAEILECCGYETQVLEFIDLEHTPKNIMLRAVKRPGGEKAAEARRQKMLPEIEAALQEFRVEP
-328 FPKVLTLGAGGC
+328 TL
-340 RICPVCAMKTGEEC
+340 
-354 RHPDRALASLEAY
+354 Y
-367 GVNVSKLAAAS
+367 KLLLKDSAS
-378 GMKYINGQNTVT
+378 GK
-390 YFGAVFYVL
+390 
-399 PPETEA
+399 